1 MVRRS
6 QPVVDVV
13 SQATHKEKQMA
24 GKRRAQGANSGRR
37 RSPPGRR
44 PFIPDRWA
52 ANSPA
57 QHISRGRLGRARL
70 EKLLIAPE
78 SNSPAQRTAR
88 RGDFATAAYTRQSIR
103 VVLPARQRLRP
114 GAPASSCLLQSGP
127 PPRRAAEE
135 AHGEEAPRGC
145 REGAEQLFV
154 PRLSSVPSVPLDW
167 SKSHPWGCAWGS
179 VRTETMKGRAGGA
192 DITLLVQSSD
202 Q

>member
-88 RGDFATAAYTRQSIR
+88 RGNFATAAYTRQAIR
-103 VVLPARQRLRP
+103 VVLPARQRLGSWARELRHRHAYFNQALRH
-114 GAPASSCLLQSGP
+114 GV
-127 PPRRAAEE
+127 PPRRHTEKKP
-135 AHGEEAPRGC
+135 H
-145 REGAEQLFV
+145 EGAEQLFV

-167 SKSHPWGCAWGS
+167 SKPNHWGCACGS
-179 VRTETMKGRAGGA
+179 VRTETMKGRVGGA
-192 DITLLVQSSD
+192 DIALLSD
-202 Q
+202 R